1 MASRPRILLLD
12 DDQELLDM
20 YQEILGQ
27 MPSRPEV
34 VTASS
39 GARAIALLESQKFTL
54 MVTDLNMPKMDGL
67 QVLSIVRRKYPQLRI
82 VVLTSVMD
90 EQFRSRSYAMGVDLF
105 WQKPSTM
112 DEIKLFLDCIESL
125 LDREEQESGF
135 RGVQSKSLVD
145 LIQLECLSRTSTT
158 LRITNGNLEGRIW
171 IRDGDVI
178 DAASGTLEGTDAF
191 KEILCWKTGS
201 FEILPA
207 DGEHPRKI
215 NESYQGLLLETAQAI
230 DESQQQPAAEG
241 SDESAAPTASPLVA
255 LSQVPGIEFLLDV
268 PEDQA
273 RDADSW
279 AAENVP
285 ATAAWA
291 REIVDQYRKLGDE
304 MQAGQLLSL
313 EFHGPQRHITCAPGA
328 KSHLLAGWNRN
339 LPADELRENFKLLTA
354 KWAS

>member
-1 MASRPRILLLD
+1 
-12 DDQELLDM
+12 M

-112 DEIKLFLDCIESL
+112 DEIKLFLECIESL
-125 LDREEQESGF
+125 LGREEQESGF

-158 LRITNGNLEGRIW
+158 LRITNGNLEGKIW

-178 DAASGTLEGTDAF
+178 DSASGTLDGTDAF

-201 FEILPA
+201 FEILPP
-207 DGEHPRKI
+207 DDEHPRKI
-215 NESYQGLLLETAQAI
+215 KESYQGLLLETAQAI
-230 DESQQQPAAEG
+230 DESQQRVTEEAGKPAPETG
-241 SDESAAPTASPLVA
+241 TSPLVA
-255 LSQVPGIEFLLDV
+255 LSQVPGVEFLVEV
-268 PEDQA
+268 PDDQA
-273 RDADSW
+273 KDADSW

-285 ATAAWA
+285 ATAAWM
-291 REIVDQYRKLGDE
+291 REMVEQFRKLGDE
-304 MQAGQLLSL
+304 MQAGQLLNL
-313 EFHGPQRHITCAPGA
+313 EFHGQQRHITCSPGVN
-328 KSHLLAGWNRN
+328 SHLLAGWNRN
-339 LPADELRENFKLLTA
+339 VGSDELRENSKLLTS

>member
-1 MASRPRILLLD
+1 
-12 DDQELLDM
+12 M

-27 MPSRPEV
+27 LPSRPEV

-39 GARAIALLESQKFTL
+39 GARAIALLESQAFTL

-90 EQFRSRSYAMGVDLF
+90 EQFRSRAYAMGVDLF

-125 LDREEQESGF
+125 LGREETESGF

-158 LRITNGNLEGRIW
+158 LRISNGNLEGRIW

-178 DAASGTLEGTDAF
+178 DAATGTLTDTAAF
-191 KEILCWKTGS
+191 REILCWKTGS
-201 FEILPA
+201 FEILPP
-207 DGEHPRKI
+207 DNERKRTI
-215 NESYQGLLLETAQAI
+215 QDSYQGLLLETAQAI
-230 DESQQQPAAEG
+230 DEGHYKSQSTATADAGGTATP
-241 SDESAAPTASPLVA
+241 ASPLVA
-255 LSQVPGIEFLLDV
+255 LSSVPGVEFLISV
-268 PEDQA
+268 PEDKSK
-273 RDADSW
+273 DADAW

-285 ATAAWA
+285 ATAAWT
-291 REIVDQYRKLGDE
+291 RETVEQFRKLGDE

-313 EFHGPQRHITCAPGA
+313 EFHSQQRHLTCAPG
-328 KSHLLAGWNRN
+328 KSQHLLAGWNRN
-339 LPADELRENFKLLTA
+339 LSADEFRENFKKLTS

>member
-1 MASRPRILLLD
+1 
-12 DDQELLDM
+12 M

-39 GARAIALLESQKFTL
+39 GARAIALLESEAFTL

-112 DEIKLFLDCIESL
+112 DEIKLFIDCIESL

-171 IRDGDVI
+171 IREGDVV
-178 DAASGTLEGTDAF
+178 DAATGTMTDTAAF

-201 FEILPA
+201 FEILPP
-207 DGEHPRKI
+207 DDSRPRRI
-215 NESYQGLLLETAQAI
+215 HDSYQGLLLETAQAI
-230 DESQQQPAAEG
+230 DEGQYQQAV
-241 SDESAAPTASPLVA
+241 SNSATPGVATLASPLIT
-255 LSQVPGIEFLLDV
+255 LSRVPGIEFLIEV
-268 PEDQA
+268 PDDQS

-285 ATAAWA
+285 ATAAWMRDA
-291 REIVDQYRKLGDE
+291 VEQFRKLGDDL
-304 MQAGQLLSL
+304 QAGQLMSL
-313 EFHGPQRHITCAPGA
+313 EFHGQQRQLTCAPGT

-339 LPADELRENFKLLTA
+339 LPAEELRENLKTLTS

>member
-1 MASRPRILLLD
+1 
-12 DDQELLDM
+12 M

-27 MPSRPEV
+27 LPSRPEV

-39 GARAIALLESQKFTL
+39 GARAIALLETQAFTL

-125 LDREEQESGF
+125 LGREEQEQGF

-158 LRITNGNLEGRIW
+158 LRITNGNLEGKIW

-178 DAASGTLEGTDAF
+178 DAATGTLTDTAAF

-207 DGEHPRKI
+207 DLERNRVI
-215 NESYQGLLLETAQAI
+215 QESYQGLLLETAQAI
-230 DESQQQPAAEG
+230 DEGQYQPAAASG
-241 SDESAAPTASPLVA
+241 QSAAVVPASPLVA
-255 LSQVPGIEFLLDV
+255 FSKTPGIEFLIAV
-268 PEDQA
+268 PEDKSV
-273 RDADSW
+273 DADAW

-285 ATAAWA
+285 ATAAWM
-291 REIVDQYRKLGDE
+291 RETVEQFRKLGDE
-304 MQAGQLLSL
+304 LQAGQLMSL
-313 EFHGPQRHITCAPGA
+313 EFHSQQRHLTCAPG
-328 KSHLLAGWNRN
+328 KQSHLLAGWNRS
-339 LPADELRENFKLLTA
+339 LPADEFRENFKMLTS

>member
-1 MASRPRILLLD
+1 
-12 DDQELLDM
+12 M

-27 MPSRPEV
+27 LPSRPEV

-39 GARAIALLESQKFTL
+39 GARAIALLETQVFTL

-125 LDREEQESGF
+125 LGREETESGF

-158 LRITNGNLEGRIW
+158 LRITNGNLEGKIW
-171 IRDGDVI
+171 IREGDVI
-178 DAASGTLEGTDAF
+178 DAATGTMTDTAAF
-191 KEILCWKTGS
+191 REILCWKTGS
-201 FEILPA
+201 FEILPP
-207 DGEHPRKI
+207 DNERKRTI
-215 NESYQGLLLETAQAI
+215 HDSYQGLLLETAQAI
-230 DESQQQPAAEG
+230 DEGQYQSQATATVDAGGVATP
-241 SDESAAPTASPLVA
+241 ASPLVA
-255 LSQVPGIEFLLDV
+255 LSHVPGIEFLISV
-268 PEDQA
+268 PEDKS
-273 RDADSW
+273 RDAEAW

-285 ATAAWA
+285 ATTAWM
-291 REIVDQYRKLGDE
+291 RETVEQFRKLGDE

-313 EFHGPQRHITCAPGA
+313 EFHSQQRHLTCAPG
-328 KSHLLAGWNRN
+328 KTHHLLAGWNRN
-339 LPADELRENFKLLTA
+339 LSADEFRENFKTLTS

>member
-1 MASRPRILLLD
+1 
-12 DDQELLDM
+12 M

-27 MPSRPEV
+27 LPTHPEV

-39 GARAIALLESQKFTL
+39 GARAIALLETQKFTL

-105 WQKPSTM
+105 WQKPNTM

-125 LDREEQESGF
+125 LDRDGDDQGF

-158 LRITNGNLEGRIW
+158 LRIANGKMEGKIW
-171 IRDGDVI
+171 IRDGDII
-178 DAASGTLEGTDAF
+178 DAATGTFTATEAF
-191 KEILCWKTGS
+191 REILCWKTGT

-207 DGEHPRKI
+207 DNEHPRQI
-215 NESYQGLLLETAQAI
+215 HESSQGLLLETVQAI
-230 DESQQQPAAEG
+230 DEAQLGNAGAD
-241 SDESAAPTASPLVA
+241 SDSHASSISPLVQ
-255 LSQVPGIEFLLDV
+255 LSRIPGVEFLIEIPDDRNREV
-268 PEDQA
+268 
-273 RDADSW
+273 DSW
-279 AAENVP
+279 GAENVP
-285 ATAAWA
+285 ATTSWM
-291 REIVDQYRKLGDE
+291 RETVEQFRRLGDDL
-304 MQAGQLLSL
+304 QAGQLMSL
-313 EFHGPQRHITCAPGA
+313 TFPGPQAHLTCAPG
-328 KSHLLAGWNRN
+328 STRHLMAGWNRS
-339 LPADELRENFKLLTA
+339 LTLEDLRENSKALAA